1 MELKE
6 IENRIKKVKEE
17 LLKIDGMRPGSLSKR
32 YNVCGVKK
40 CKCKD
45 PKNPQ
50 KHGPYVQLSFVH
62 QGKNATKF
70 IREPFVKKIEK
81 ETSQYKKFKELT
93 AQWITLAMERSDLEM
108 KLKVEEN
115 EEKNKS

>member
-6 IENRIKKVKEE
+6 IENKIEKIKRE
-17 LLKIDGMRPGSLSKR
+17 LLKIDEMRPGSLSKR
-32 YNVCGVKK
+32 YNVCGVRN

-45 PKNPQ
+45 KINPQ

-70 IREPFVKKIEK
+70 IRQPFLKQIEK
-81 ETSQYKKFKELT
+81 ETAQYKKFKELT
-93 AQWITLAMERSDLEM
+93 NQWITLAMQRSDMEM
-108 KLKVEEN
+108 QLKI
-115 EEKNKS
+115 EKNGRD